1 MHAIA
6 GLAVFVTVLVLVV
19 VRPLGLSEALPAVCG
34 AVLMVA
40 LGLVSLRGALNEL
53 AANATLFLFFLGLM
67 VIAAI
72 ADEAGF
78 FERVAYLAAR
88 NAGDS
93 PRRLLVNVFIAG
105 ALITAVLSN
114 DATALVLTP
123 VVYVLVVRLRLE
135 PTPYVFAC
143 TFVAD
148 AASFLLPVSNPV
160 NVILTAGS
168 GIQLGPFLAHLLPAE
183 LLVLA
188 INLGLFLLLFRGDLE
203 GRLDVS
209 RLQAGKGDRY
219 LPRVAVVLGCIAAGY
234 VTAAAIGA
242 QVAFV
247 AAGGAAVLTITAAV
261 SRRLE
266 ARKLARAISWPL
278 FPFVAGMLILVKAM
292 EGLGLTAALGDAAA
306 KVAGGSTLVAVV
318 AGTAGVAI
326 GANLINN
333 VPAALVAHSAAAG
346 LPPTSAMR
354 APLTYAAILG
364 ADLGPN
370 VSVAGSLATML
381 WLLILRRRGLE
392 VSSLRYLRLG
402 LTITPLA
409 LLAGA
414 LAIAGSL
421 LVVPP

>member
-1 MHAIA
+1 MFIA
-6 GLAVFVTVLVLVV
+6 VLVLVV
-19 VRPLGLSEALPAVCG
+19 VRPRGLSEAVPAVAG
-34 AVLMVA
+34 AVLMVP
-40 LGLVSLRGALNEL
+40 LGLITARGALGDL

-88 NAGDS
+88 HAGAS
-93 PRRLLVNVFIAG
+93 PKRLLVNVFVAG

-160 NVILTAGS
+160 NVILTAGT
-168 GIQLGPFLAHLLPAE
+168 GIQLVPFLLHLLPAE
-183 LLVLA
+183 VVVLA
-188 INLGLFLLLFRGDLE
+188 INLGFFLWFFRGDLD
-203 GRLDVS
+203 GRLDAS
-209 RLQAGKGDRY
+209 RLRPTRSDAY
-219 LPRVAVVLGCIAAGY
+219 LPRVVVLLAGIAAGY
-234 VTAAAIGA
+234 LVAAALGFP
-242 QVAFV
+242 VALV
-247 AAGGAAVLTITAAV
+247 AAAGAAALTITAAA
-261 SRRLE
+261 SRRLDSR
-266 ARKLARAISWPL
+266 ALASAVSWPL
-278 FPFVAGMLILVKAM
+278 FPFVAGMLVLVKAM
-292 EGLGLTAALGDAAA
+292 EGLGLTTALGSAIAS
-306 KVAGGSTLVAVV
+306 VSGGSTLAMVL
-318 AGTAGVAI
+318 AGTAGVAV

-333 VPAALVAHSAAAG
+333 VPAALVAHSAVAG
-346 LPPTSAMR
+346 LPAAHAMR
-354 APLTYAAILG
+354 WPLTYAAILG

-370 VSVAGSLATML
+370 ISVAGSLATML

-392 VSSLRYLRLG
+392 VSSLQNLRLG

-414 LAIAGSL
+414 LALAGTL
-421 LVVPP
+421 RVAP